1 MTPEPDVESFQ
12 RLYSAYVDP
21 VLGYALRRVG
31 TPADAADVVAET
43 SSSRGAGARRCRPA
57 RPRGCGCT
65 AWPAGCSP
73 TSAAVSCAAPRW
85 GAGCGPSCPPS
96 YRTRPAAVAER
107 TDAARALARLGA
119 ADREVVELT
128 AWEGLDSREV
138 AEVLGITPMA
148 ARARLSRA
156 RRGCARCSVTTPSR
170 PDTRRPGPPRPSSGG
185 TMTTQLTPTITDDE
199 VAELPLGEARADLLR
214 ELLAETGAGSAPVR
228 RRRRWPAALAAAAA
242 LVPRSPYP
250 SG

>member
-21 VLGYALRRVG
+21 VLGYALRRVA

-43 SSSRGAGARRCRPA
+43 FLVAWRRRAEVPPGEAARLWLYGVARRVLANQRRGELRRSALGSRLRAELPA
-57 RPRGCGCT
+57 VVPD
-65 AWPAGCSP
+65 PAE
-73 TSAAVSCAAPRW
+73 
-85 GAGCGPSCPPS
+85 
-96 YRTRPAAVAER
+96 AVAGR
-107 TDAARALARLGA
+107 TDAARALTQLGE

-156 RRGCARCSVTTPSR
+156 RQRLRGLLGHDPVPAGHEE
-170 PDTRRPGPPRPSSGG
+170 TR
-185 TMTTQLTPTITDDE
+185 TTQTVTQE
-199 VAELPLGEARADLLR
+199 ER
-214 ELLAETGAGSAPVR
+214 
-228 RRRRWPAALAAAAA
+228 
-242 LVPRSPYP
+242 
-250 SG
+250 